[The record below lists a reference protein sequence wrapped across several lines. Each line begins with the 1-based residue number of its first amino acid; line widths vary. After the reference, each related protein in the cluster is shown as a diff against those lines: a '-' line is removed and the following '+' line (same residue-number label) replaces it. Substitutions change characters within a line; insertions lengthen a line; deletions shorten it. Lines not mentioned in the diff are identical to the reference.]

1 MNIIDD
7 YVDDIEK
14 IFAEGKCQHSLSKL
28 EKIQTWGI
36 LYKLRQETVDVVME
50 IVGKLAE
57 ENWEKEK
64 QSNNLP
70 AQ

>member
-1 MNIIDD
+1 MKTLDD
-7 YVDDIEK
+7 YLDDIEK
-14 IFAEGKCQHSLSKL
+14 ILAKGKCQHSFSEL

-36 LYKLRQETVDVVME
+36 LYRLRQETVDVVME

-64 QSNNLP
+64 QANNLP